1 MRRTTPTMP
10 TRCGAI
16 RPRISVSTFSRNT
29 ARHITSV
36 DHGVTATRSD
46 LIERVSTRELL
57 LDFVFVFTIT
67 QRTKND
73 AWSSELAIRHARSN
87 QSSELLTAARLVYPA
102 CPLVT
107 GLRECVGSER

>member
-1 MRRTTPTMP
+1 MP

-16 RPRISVSTFSRNT
+16 RPRISVSTLSRNT

-57 LDFVFVFTIT
+57 LDLVFVFTIT

-73 AWSSELAIRHARSN
+73 AWSSELAIRHAARSN
-87 QSSELLTAARLVYPA
+87 QSSELLTAARLVHPA

-107 GLRECVGSER
+107 GLRKCVS

>member
-1 MRRTTPTMP
+1 M
-10 TRCGAI
+10 
-16 RPRISVSTFSRNT
+16 
-29 ARHITSV
+29 
-36 DHGVTATRSD
+36 TATRSD

-107 GLRECVGSER
+107 GCGNVSAERGNKPLREEMVF